1 MRRNDREITDSR
13 EILSIVNEC
22 KVIRLAMLDEQ
33 GLPYIIPLNFGYR
46 FADGVFTF
54 YCHSAREGHKLELLR
69 RDPRVSFEM
78 DCRGGCSPPTTPAAT
93 ATTMPPSSA
102 AARQKLIEGCGKARC
117 ALRAHAPHGRP

>member
-46 FADGVFTF
+46 FADGVLPSTATAPGKAASSS
-54 YCHSAREGHKLELLR
+54 C
-69 RDPRVSFEM
+69 
-78 DCRGGCSPPTTPAAT
+78 CAAT
-93 ATTMPPSSA
+93 
-102 AARQKLIEGCGKARC
+102 
-117 ALRAHAPHGRP
+117 RAYP

>member
-54 YCHSAREGHKLELLR
+54 YCHSAREGRKLELLR

-78 DCRGGCSPPTTPAAT
+78 DCRGELQ
-93 ATTMPPSSA
+93 SA
-102 AARQKLIEGCGKARC
+102 DHACAGARRSISDI
-117 ALRAHAPHGRP
+117 RAHWLISMPAGHGIQ